1 MSSII
6 DNSIN
11 GTYLSSINDN
21 NVNETRIP
29 RIIHYCWFG
38 GKEMPELAIKCIESW
53 KKYLPDYEL
62 RLWNEETFDLD
73 MYPYAR
79 EAYDNRKFAF
89 VTDVVRLWAL
99 EKFGGVYMDTDVEI
113 LRPLESPLHLSSPT
127 SHLSSIID
135 NNGSARSL
143 MDLPA
148 FTGYEA
154 SLANAPV
161 TGLMASAPHGVW
173 VTEQLAYY
181 EGRHFVK
188 EDGSLDMTTN
198 TVTISR
204 IMQENGFVIDGKY
217 GVYKGDMHIFPV
229 DYFCPL
235 TSTRVLKC
243 TKNTYCIH
251 HFAGSWCERTRKQ
264 IIKNWICEHILGRKL
279 TDKMIQLKRKLVSK

>member
-1 MSSII
+1 M
-6 DNSIN
+6 
-11 GTYLSSINDN
+11 
-21 NVNETRIP
+21 IP
-29 RIIHYCWFG
+29 KIIHYCWFG
-38 GKEMPELAIKCIESW
+38 GKEMPELAVKCIESW

-79 EAYDNRKFAF
+79 EAYENRKFAF

-99 EKFGGVYMDTDVEI
+99 EKYGGVYMDTDVEI
-113 LRPLESPLHLSSPT
+113 LRPLDDLLH
-127 SHLSSIID
+127 
-135 NNGSARSL
+135 
-143 MDLPA
+143 LPA

-154 SLANAPV
+154 SLSNAPV

-181 EGRHFVK
+181 DGKHFAK

-198 TVTISR
+198 TVIIST
-204 IMQENGFVIDGKY
+204 IMQQNGFVINGQY
-217 GVYKGDMHIFPV
+217 GVYKNDMHVFPV

-243 TKNTYCIH
+243 TNNTYCIH
-251 HFAGSWCERTRKQ
+251 HFAGSWQEKTQSQ
-264 IIKNWICEHILGRKL
+264 IIKDWIRDHILGPKL
-279 TDKMIQLKRKLVSK
+279 TDKIVQVKRLFLK

>member
-1 MSSII
+1 
-6 DNSIN
+6 
-11 GTYLSSINDN
+11 
-21 NVNETRIP
+21 
-29 RIIHYCWFG
+29 
-38 GKEMPELAIKCIESW
+38 MPELAIKCIESW

-113 LRPLESPLHLSSPT
+113 LKPLDDLLH
-127 SHLSSIID
+127 
-135 NNGSARSL
+135 
-143 MDLPA
+143 LPA

-154 SLANAPV
+154 SQANAPV

-181 EGRHFVK
+181 EGKHFVNS
-188 EDGSLDMTTN
+188 DGTLDMTTN
-198 TVTISR
+198 TIIISR
-204 IMQENGFVIDGKY
+204 IMQANGFVIDGKY
-217 GVYKGDMHIFPV
+217 GVYKDDMYVFPV

-264 IIKNWICEHILGRKL
+264 IIKNWLCDHILGRKL
-279 TDKMIQLKRKLVSK
+279 TDKIVQVKRKLFSK

>member
-1 MSSII
+1 MS
-6 DNSIN
+6 
-11 GTYLSSINDN
+11 
-21 NVNETRIP
+21 ETRIP
-29 RIIHYCWFG
+29 KIIHYCWFG
-38 GKEMPELAIKCIESW
+38 GKAMPELALKCIDSW

-113 LRPLESPLHLSSPT
+113 LRPLEEPFLNTDIRKLMSER
-127 SHLSSIID
+127 D
-135 NNGSARSL
+135 YESL

-161 TGLMASAPHGVW
+161 TGLMASAAHGLW
-173 VTEQLAYY
+173 VKEQLAYY
-181 EGRHFVK
+181 EGKHFVK
-188 EDGSLDMTTN
+188 EDGTLDLTTN
-198 TVTISR
+198 TITIAN
-204 IMQENGFVIDGKY
+204 IMVAGGFVIDGKY
-217 GVYKGDMHIFPV
+217 GVYKDDMHVFPV

-251 HFAGSWCERTRKQ
+251 HFAGSWQEKTAAQLRKE
-264 IIKNWICEHILGRKL
+264 WFCDHILGRTLTNKL
-279 TDKMIQLKRKLVSK
+279 VQLKRKLKGK

>member
-1 MSSII
+1 
-6 DNSIN
+6 
-11 GTYLSSINDN
+11 
-21 NVNETRIP
+21 
-29 RIIHYCWFG
+29 
-38 GKEMPELAIKCIESW
+38 MPELALKCIESW

-73 MYPYAR
+73 LYPYAR

-113 LRPLESPLHLSSPT
+113 LRPLTEAIPDASLRSQLEQQ
-127 SHLSSIID
+127 
-135 NNGSARSL
+135 GFFSL

-154 SLANAPV
+154 SMANAPV

-173 VTEQLAYY
+173 VKEQLAHYD
-181 EGRHFVK
+181 GLHFFK
-188 EDGSLDMTTN
+188 EDGTPDLTN
-198 TVTISR
+198 NTIPIAR
-204 IMQENGFVIDGKY
+204 IMKEGGFVIDGKY
-217 GVYKGDMHIFPV
+217 HVYKDDMHVFPV

-243 TKNTYCIH
+243 TRNTYCIH
-251 HFAGSWCERTRKQ
+251 HFAGSWVEKTRAQLVKA
-264 IIKNWICEHILGRKL
+264 WIFDHILGRRL
-279 TDKMIQLKRKLVSK
+279 TNALVQIKRKLKG